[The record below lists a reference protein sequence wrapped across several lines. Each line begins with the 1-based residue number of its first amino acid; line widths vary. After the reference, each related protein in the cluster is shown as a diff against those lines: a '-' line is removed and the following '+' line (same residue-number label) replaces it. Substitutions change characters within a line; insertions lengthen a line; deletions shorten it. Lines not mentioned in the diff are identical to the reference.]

1 LWVKKELNTV
11 TENELKA
18 SKTIKKYV
26 WWSAGAGLI
35 PIPFVDWAAVSGV
48 QLKMIA
54 DLALIYDVPFRK
66 DLVKSA
72 IASLAGFV
80 LPHALACGL
89 VGTMFKAVPV
99 IGFVAGGTAMSGLS
113 GAYAWALGNVFVQH
127 FESGGTFLD
136 FDAEKVKEYFKAQF
150 EEGKRVAAPTIDAPE
165 KAQAAI

>member
-1 LWVKKELNTV
+1 M

-99 IGFVAGGTAMSGLS
+99 VGFVAGGTAMSGLS

-150 EEGKRVAAPTIDAPE
+150 EEGKKRVAPTIDAPE
-165 KAQAAI
+165 KAEAAV